1 MSTAHLSTR
10 PVGTVRIFGCGGGGI
25 NIAKQY
31 IEEGMSADIAKI
43 SACFLDTSDSNLEDL
58 LIDSTFLYTD
68 PSSIV
73 DGSGKVKSL
82 NADLIEAKT
91 PEALR
96 KFPALETNIIVYT
109 ASGGTGNVIGY
120 HLHRQLLKAGQKVF
134 SIIMGSAE
142 SERTAK
148 NTIGTLASMG
158 NIVDELNKPVIF
170 HWGMTK
176 KGVSRAAVDKE
187 AHLMITAL
195 CILGSRRIHGFDHA
209 DLNSF
214 CNYTLPRPDIKPA
227 LARIRVYDNAASFDA
242 EIKKPIA
249 VAYLKRDPDDE
260 QPEAFAP
267 YLCEGVLPNTA
278 QTTGKALFF
287 GIETES
293 LHVLNK
299 ELAEVRTTLASL
311 EEAREAAPVWKVETD
326 KVSKSGLVY
335 D

>member
-1 MSTAHLSTR
+1 MSTTHLSTR
-10 PVGTVRIFGCGGGGI
+10 PVGTVRIYGCGGGGI
-25 NIAKQY
+25 NVAKEY
-31 IEEGMSADIAKI
+31 IEEGVTADIAKI
-43 SACFLDTSDSNLEDL
+43 SASFLDTSDSNLADML
-58 LIDSTFLYTD
+58 VDSTYLYND
-68 PSSIV
+68 PSATV
-73 DGSGKVKSL
+73 DGSGKVKSI
-82 NADLIEAKT
+82 NADLIENQT

-96 KFPALETNIIVYT
+96 KFPPMETNIIVYT

-120 HLHRQLLKAGQKVF
+120 HIHRLLLKAGHKVF
-134 SIIMGSAE
+134 SIVMGSAE

-148 NTIGTLASMG
+148 NTIGTLASLG
-158 NIVDELNKPVIF
+158 NIVEELRKPVIF

-195 CILGSRRIHGFDHA
+195 CILGSRRIHGFDNA
-209 DLNSF
+209 DLASF
-214 CNYTLPRPDIKPA
+214 VDYTLPRPDIKPA
-227 LARIRVYDNAASFDA
+227 LARIRVYDNAQGFDQ
-242 EIKKPIA
+242 EIKKPIS

-278 QTTGKALFF
+278 QTPGKALFF

-293 LHVLNK
+293 LFALNK
-299 ELAEVRTTLASL
+299 DLSALRAELASL
-311 EEAREAAPVWKVETD
+311 EEARTDGPIWKVESD
-326 KVSKSGLVY
+326 KTTKSGLVY